1 MIPAYL
7 HNYYDWLIAK
17 IMGDREYSEDVAHLL
32 WYMFE
37 REFTW
42 VIDRDQNR
50 AADGVALRDEYFDES
65 GVSEAIQDDLAVRPC
80 SFLEFLIGISSR
92 FSSQF
97 CDPDDQKVDLCF
109 WELMENAN
117 LVEKLGKV
125 GQNFDEK
132 IDVILERKY
141 DKDGTGGLFPLRK
154 PAKNQRSVEIWYQL
168 QAYLMEKTPTD
179 ENY

>member
-1 MIPAYL
+1 MVPGYL
-7 HNYYDWLIAK
+7 RDYFDWLVDQI
-17 IMGDREYSEDVAHLL
+17 IGDKDIEQYHELL

-42 VIDRDQNR
+42 IIERDQNR
-50 AADGVALRDEYFDES
+50 AADGVALRDRYFEEMS
-65 GVSEAIQDDLAVRPC
+65 ISEAISDDIAVRPC

-97 CDPDDQKVDLCF
+97 CDPDDQRVDLCF
-109 WELMENAN
+109 WELMENVN

-125 GQNFDEK
+125 GKNYDEI
-132 IDVILERKY
+132 IDIILERKY

-168 QAYLMEKTPTD
+168 QAYLMEKKPLD
-179 ENY
+179 DNY